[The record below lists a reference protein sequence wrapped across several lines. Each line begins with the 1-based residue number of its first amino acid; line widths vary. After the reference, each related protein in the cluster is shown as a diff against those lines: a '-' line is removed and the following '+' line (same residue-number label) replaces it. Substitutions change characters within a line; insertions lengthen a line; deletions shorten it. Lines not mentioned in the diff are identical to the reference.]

1 MTRRARAPRH
11 PQLLG
16 IAGTVGMLGLL
27 VLAWQAGSALHWW
40 GPGLLPTPAEV
51 AGAVRELLRTPDFW
65 SSLTDTLL
73 AVVVSFTTGSVLGI
87 ATGTLLWRFPLLGR
101 VLEPYVVS
109 FYAVPL
115 IVLYP
120 VMLVVIGINVW
131 SLVVLNTVVVAIPV
145 LLNTWVGL
153 QAVPP
158 VYHRLAR
165 SLRCGAVRRFRQVLL
180 PAALPQILAGLR
192 IGASLA
198 VVGITS
204 MEFLLAPAGLGF
216 QVRYLYEY
224 FEHAQM
230 WAYVVV
236 IFVVA
241 GGFMAAASAA
251 ESAVQKARE

>member
-1 MTRRARAPRH
+1 MTSRRTG
-11 PQLLG
+11 LLG
-16 IAGTVGMLGLL
+16 AAGTVGMLALILL
-27 VLAWQAGSALHWW
+27 IWQAGSSLRWW
-40 GPGLLPTPAEV
+40 GPGLLPTPAQV
-51 AGAVRELLRTPDFW
+51 ATALADLTATGQFWTSVR
-65 SSLTDTLL
+65 DTLV
-73 AVVVSFTTGSVLGI
+73 AIVVSFLIGSVVGV
-87 ATGTLLWRFPLLGR
+87 AVGAALWRLPLVGR
-101 VLEPYVVS
+101 VLEPYIVS

-131 SLVVLNTVVVAIPV
+131 SLIILNVVVVAIPV
-145 LLNTWVGL
+145 LLNTWVGF

-165 SLRCGAVRRFRQVLL
+165 SLRCTPVRRFGQVLL

-241 GGFMAAASAA
+241 GGFMAAASALENA
-251 ESAVQKARE
+251 IQRGRR

>member
-1 MTRRARAPRH
+1 MTAPPRTM
-11 PQLLG
+11 LLG
-16 IAGTVGMLGLL
+16 IAGTTGMLALL
-27 VLAWQAGSALHWW
+27 VLVWQAGSALHWW
-40 GPGLLPTPAEV
+40 GPGLLPTPGQV
-51 AGAVRELLRTPDFW
+51 GAAVVDLLATGEFW
-65 SSLTDTLL
+65 GSLVDTLF
-73 AVVVSFTTGSVLGI
+73 AIVVSFVFGSVLGI
-87 ATGTLLWRFPLLGR
+87 AVGTMLWRFPLAGR

-120 VMLVVIGINVW
+120 VMLVVVGINVW
-131 SLVVLNTVVVAIPV
+131 SLIVLNTVVVAIPV
-145 LLNTWVGL
+145 LLNTWVGF
-153 QAVPP
+153 QAIPP

-165 SLRCGAVRRFRQVLL
+165 ALRCGPVRRFRQVLF
-180 PAALPQILAGLR
+180 PAALPQVLAGLR

-236 IFVVA
+236 IFVIA
-241 GGFMAAASAA
+241 SLFMAGASMV
-251 ESAVQKARE
+251 ENAVQRARR

>member
-1 MTRRARAPRH
+1 MTGPANTRPF
-11 PQLLG
+11 LLG
-16 IAGTVGMLGLL
+16 VTGTTGMLLL
-27 VLAWQAGSALHWW
+27 ILIVWQLGSTLEWW
-40 GPGLLPTPAEV
+40 GPGLMPTP
-51 AGAVRELLRTPDFW
+51 GAVAAALGDLLTTAVFW
-65 SSLTDTLL
+65 SSMADTLV
-73 AVVVSFTTGSVLGI
+73 AIVISFAAGSLVGV
-87 ATGTLLWRFPLLGR
+87 AGGTLLWRLPLIGR
-101 VLEPYVVS
+101 VLEPYIVS

-120 VMLVVIGINVW
+120 VMLVVVGINVW
-131 SLVVLNTVVVAIPV
+131 SLIILNTVVVAIPV
-145 LLNTWVGL
+145 LLNTWVGF
-153 QAVPP
+153 QAIPP

-165 SLRCGAVRRFRQVLL
+165 SLRCGPARRFRQVML

-224 FEHAQM
+224 FEQAQM

-236 IFVVA
+236 IFAVA
-241 GGFMAAASAA
+241 CVFMAAASAM
-251 ESAVQKARE
+251 ENAVQKGRR

>member
-1 MTRRARAPRH
+1 MTARRTG
-11 PQLLG
+11 LLG
-16 IAGTVGMLGLL
+16 AAGTVGMIALILL
-27 VLAWQAGSALHWW
+27 IWQAGSSLRWW
-40 GPGLLPTPAEV
+40 GPGLLPTPTQV
-51 AGAVRELLRTPDFW
+51 ATALADLASTGPFWTSVR
-65 SSLTDTLL
+65 DTLV
-73 AVVVSFTTGSVLGI
+73 AIVASFLIGSVVGV
-87 ATGTLLWRFPLLGR
+87 AVGAALWRLPLVGR
-101 VLEPYVVS
+101 VLEPYIVS

-120 VMLVVIGINVW
+120 VMLVVVGINVW
-131 SLVVLNTVVVAIPV
+131 SLIILNVVVVAIPV
-145 LLNTWVGL
+145 LLNTWVGF

-165 SLRCGAVRRFRQVLL
+165 SLRCTPVRRFGQVLL

-224 FEHAQM
+224 FEQAQM

-241 GGFMAAASAA
+241 GGFMAAASAL
-251 ESAVQKARE
+251 ENAVHRGRR

>member
-1 MTRRARAPRH
+1 MTPRRTT
-11 PQLLG
+11 LLG
-16 IAGTVGMLGLL
+16 FAGTAGMVVLLLAVWQLGSSLR
-27 VLAWQAGSALHWW
+27 WW

-51 AGAVRELLRTPDFW
+51 WSALGDLAATGVFW
-65 SSLTDTLL
+65 SSLRDTIV
-73 AVVVSFTTGSVLGI
+73 AIVVSFVLGGLVGI
-87 ATGTLLWRFPLLGR
+87 TVGAALWRLPIVGR
-101 VLEPYVVS
+101 VLEPYIVS

-115 IVLYP
+115 IVFYP
-120 VMLVVIGINVW
+120 VMLVVVGINVW
-131 SLVVLNTVVVAIPV
+131 SLIILNIVVVAIPV
-145 LLNTWVGL
+145 LLNTWVGF
-153 QAVPP
+153 QSVPA

-165 SLRCGAVRRFRQVLL
+165 SLRCTPVRRFGQVLL

-224 FEHAQM
+224 FEQAQM

-236 IFVVA
+236 IFVIA
-241 GGFMAAASAA
+241 GLFMAAASAL
-251 ESAVQKARE
+251 ENTVHRGRR

>member
-1 MTRRARAPRH
+1 MTTRRTG
-11 PQLLG
+11 LLG
-16 IAGTVGMLGLL
+16 AAGTVGMLALILL
-27 VLAWQAGSALHWW
+27 IWQAGSSLRWW
-40 GPGLLPTPAEV
+40 GPGLLPTPSQV
-51 AGAVRELLRTPDFW
+51 AAALADLSATGEFWTSVR
-65 SSLTDTLL
+65 DTLV
-73 AVVVSFTTGSVLGI
+73 AIVVSFLIGGVVGI
-87 ATGTLLWRFPLLGR
+87 AIGAALWRLPLVGR
-101 VLEPYVVS
+101 VLEPYIVS

-120 VMLVVIGINVW
+120 VMLVVVGINIW
-131 SLVVLNTVVVAIPV
+131 SLIILNVVVVAIPV
-145 LLNTWVGL
+145 LLNTWVGF

-165 SLRCGAVRRFRQVLL
+165 SLRCTPVRRFGQVLL

-224 FEHAQM
+224 FEQAQM

-241 GGFMAAASAA
+241 GGFMAAASAVENA
-251 ESAVQKARE
+251 IHRGRR